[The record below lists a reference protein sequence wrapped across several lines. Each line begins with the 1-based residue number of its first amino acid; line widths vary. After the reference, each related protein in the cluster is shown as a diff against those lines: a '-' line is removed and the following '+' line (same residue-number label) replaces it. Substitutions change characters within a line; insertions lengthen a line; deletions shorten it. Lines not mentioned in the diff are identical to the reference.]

1 MVTGRVYHGGLAI
14 VSWSVAPGRSV
25 NSDNFASWINELAKQ
40 RLGQHPGA
48 TLCGRGRY
56 FLPRVTSCGTSHVAN
71 PEASLAQIF
80 SCVRAWFDTKLNFIK
95 ELGGPIIDK
104 TDGLLMSLVL
114 SEFFSD
120 VFSYFSGL

>member
-56 FLPRVTSCGTSHVAN
+56 FLPRVTSHVAN

-104 TDGLLMSLVL
+104 TDRLLMSLVL